1 MAIIYDAV
9 LNPTKQELLA
19 AWLPEQPWFQQLGAS
34 AGELEHLGAFRFDD
48 PAGEVGMETH
58 LVRAGDGP
66 VLHVP
71 LTYRGAPLPGAEQF
85 LAGTMDHSVLGD
97 RWIYDACAD
106 PVYAT
111 ALATVII
118 QGGSGAEQFRD
129 VDGKLEP
136 LAGALPVRGS
146 GGPGGIVPATTT
158 AVPTTEGNVT
168 TIDANPLTLTVY
180 RTPGTQ
186 ERPATALTLTCSLP
200 GQPPLILASAW

>member
-9 LNPTKQELLA
+9 LNPSKQDLLKTWLPNQAWFQELGADA
-19 AWLPEQPWFQQLGAS
+19 A
-34 AGELEHLGAFRFDD
+34 ELEHLGAFRFDD

-58 LVRAGDGP
+58 LLSAGGR

-85 LAGTMDHSVLGD
+85 LAGTMEHSVLGD

-111 ALATVII
+111 ALATVIV
-118 QGGSGAEQFRD
+118 QGGSGAEQFLD

-136 LAGALPVRGS
+136 LTGAIPVRGS
-146 GGPGGIVPATTT
+146 GGPGGILPTTTT
-158 AVPTTEGNVT
+158 AVPATEGSVT
-168 TIDANPLTLTVY
+168 TIDASPLSLTVY
-180 RTPGTQ
+180 RAPDPREQPGS
-186 ERPATALTLTCSLP
+186 ALKLTCSLP